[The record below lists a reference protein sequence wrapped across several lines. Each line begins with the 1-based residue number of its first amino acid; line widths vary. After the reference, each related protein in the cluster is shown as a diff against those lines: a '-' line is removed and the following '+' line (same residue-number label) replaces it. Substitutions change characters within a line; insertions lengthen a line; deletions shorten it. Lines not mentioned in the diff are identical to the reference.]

1 MNIRASIENVSLLR
15 SAYNSLL
22 HAQSSALDA
31 ILEDGRDSDS
41 PYPVYAPTIRDLSS
55 GQHGF
60 NERIALA
67 NSLKDVFTTRKEDIS
82 VISGLICA
90 SPRTVQK
97 ITELNAAKTA
107 LKKVIAAIKEQ
118 DSDGPDSLITQRG
131 SQLRLAMKE
140 VGFAAVDLKRVYAQ
154 VRILEP
160 GLHRVSWTWA
170 RNHLTHKRI
179 SRIEMERRIDQLRD
193 TNPAAATELENAVAK
208 VGGAKLTEKF
218 SLPPQLRANCSYG
231 AKGQLTLRSYPVS
244 GVLIAQQKS
253 LPRVQWRELDDLT
266 DREARK
272 PPKESTYKLLIKGC
286 GVYYDASN
294 AA

>member
-31 ILEDGRDSDS
+31 ILDDGRDSDS
-41 PYPVYAPTIRDLSS
+41 PYPVYAPTICDLSS

-67 NSLKDVFTTRKEDIS
+67 NSIKNVFTTRKEDLS
-82 VISGLICA
+82 VTSGLVCA
-90 SPRTVQK
+90 SPSTVQK
-97 ITELNAAKTA
+97 ITELNDAKTA
-107 LKKVIAAIKEQ
+107 LKTVIAAIKAQ
-118 DSDGPDSLITQRG
+118 DSDDPESVISQRG

-154 VRILEP
+154 VRVLEP
-160 GLHRVSWTWA
+160 DLHRVSWTWA
-170 RNHLTHKRI
+170 RNHKTHKRI
-179 SRIEMERRIDQLRD
+179 TRIEMQRRIDQLRE
-193 TNPAAATELENAVAK
+193 TSPAAAIELENAVAK
-208 VGGAKLTEKF
+208 VGSAKFTEKF

-231 AKGQLTLRSYPVS
+231 AKGKLTLRSYPVS
-244 GVLIAQQKS
+244 GVLIAQQKT
-253 LPRVQWRELDDLT
+253 LPRVQWRDLDDIA

-272 PPKESTYKLLIKGC
+272 PPKANTYKLLLEGWGI
-286 GVYYDASN
+286 YYDASN